1 MTKGEVRGGK
11 GRFVFAAVLVMGFMC
26 LLEVKALQLQVL
38 SRDEFLQRAKRQYFS
53 KVTLPSKRG
62 RITDRE
68 GRVLAISLFVP
79 SIYALPDLVEDK
91 EGTARCLSE
100 ALGIPLDDVRRKLY
114 SFRKFVW
121 IKRHVSPEELTRL
134 KSLNLKGISAVEEP
148 KRFYPYKELAGP
160 LLGFVGVDH
169 EGLEGIEK
177 AFDSWLKAPPLEVVL
192 ERDALGRF
200 VSFPSEAEEA
210 SAWDLRLTIDIKLQ
224 YVMERELKNA
234 VEKAE
239 AQAGVGMIL
248 DPYNGEVL
256 AMASVPSFNPNCFQK
271 YPPSRWK
278 NLATLGLFEPGSL
291 IKPFLV
297 GAALEERVLGPEDVL
312 FCEGGKYR
320 VADVTIRDVE
330 PHHWLTVGEVIQYSS
345 NIGAAKIALL
355 LGSKRYYSYLKALGF
370 GQPTG
375 IGVAEE
381 RGILRLPRQWT
392 TVDLANLGFGQGASV
407 TPLQLAVAYA
417 AIANGG
423 MRIKPLVVS
432 EMISTGGREKVPF
445 TSKVLGRVYSK
456 ETTEMLMEML
466 KRVVSEGTGTKAKVE
481 GYEVAGKTGTAQK
494 YEPDKGL
501 YSRQRYVASFV
512 GILPADRPMAVVL
525 IMLDEPK
532 RGTYGG
538 EVAAPAFKSVAEELL
553 KYWGIVPKG
562 DLVLLSKK
570 R

>member
-1 MTKGEVRGGK
+1 MNRGQKRGFK
-11 GRFVFAAVLVMGFMC
+11 GRFLFIAVMVMALIC

-38 SRDEFLQRAKRQYFS
+38 SREEFLKRAEKQYFS

-68 GRVLAISLFVP
+68 GRVMAISLYVP
-79 SIYALPDLVEDK
+79 SIYAVPDLVEDK
-91 EGTARCLSE
+91 EGTARSLSE
-100 ALGIPLDDVRRKLY
+100 ALGVPLEDVRRKLY

-121 IKRHVSPEELTRL
+121 IKRHVSPEELERV
-134 KSLNLKGISAVEEP
+134 KSLKIKGVSTVEEP
-148 KRFYPYKELAGP
+148 RRFYPYKELAGP

-169 EGLEGIEK
+169 QGLEGIEK
-177 AFDSWLKAPPLEVVL
+177 AFDSWLKAPPVEVILEK
-192 ERDALGRF
+192 DALGRF
-200 VSFPSEAEEA
+200 VSLPCDTEGDSP
-210 SAWDLRLTIDIKLQ
+210 WDLRLTIDVKLQ
-224 YVMERELKNA
+224 YVLERELKNA

-239 AQAGVGMIL
+239 AQAGVGVII
-248 DPYNGEVL
+248 DPFSGEIL

-297 GAALEERVLGPEDVL
+297 GAALEERLIDPDDVL
-312 FCEGGKYR
+312 FCEGGKYK

-330 PHHWLTVGEVIQYSS
+330 PHQWLTVGEVIQYSS

-355 LGSKRYYSYLKALGF
+355 VGSKRYYSYLRALGF
-370 GQPTG
+370 GQATG
-375 IGVAEE
+375 IGIAEE
-381 RGILRLPRQWT
+381 KGILRLPRQWT

-423 MRIKPLVVS
+423 MRVKPLVVS
-432 EMISTGGREKVPF
+432 EIFSNGGRESVSLR
-445 TSKVLGRVYSK
+445 SKVLGRVYSK
-456 ETTEMLMEML
+456 ETALVLMEML
-466 KRVVSEGTGTKAKVE
+466 KRVVSEGTGTKARLD

-494 YEPDKGL
+494 YESDKGL
-501 YSRQRYVASFV
+501 YSRRRYVASFV
-512 GILPADRPMAVVL
+512 GILPADKPMAVVL

-532 RGTYGG
+532 KGTYGG
-538 EVAAPAFKSVAEELL
+538 EVAAPAFRNVAEELL
-553 KYWGIVPKG
+553 KYWGIAPKTN
-562 DLVLLSKK
+562 LVLWSKK

>member
-1 MTKGEVRGGK
+1 MTKGQPGGLR
-11 GRFVFAAVLVMGFMC
+11 GRFLFIAVLVMALMC
-26 LLEVKALQLQVL
+26 LVEVKALQLQVL
-38 SRDEFLQRAKRQYFS
+38 SREEFLEKAKRQYFS

-62 RITDRE
+62 RIIDRE
-68 GRVLAISLFVP
+68 GRVMAISLYVP
-79 SIYALPDLVEDK
+79 SIYAVPDLVEDK
-91 EGTARCLSE
+91 EEAARSLSE
-100 ALGIPLDDVRRKLY
+100 ALGVPLEEVRRKLY
-114 SFRKFVW
+114 SFRRFVW
-121 IKRHVSPEELTRL
+121 IKRHVSPDELERV
-134 KSLNLKGISAVEEP
+134 KSLKIKGVSAVEEP
-148 KRFYPYKELAGP
+148 RRFYPYKELAGP

-177 AFDSWLKAPPLEVVL
+177 AFDSWLKAPPVEVVL

-200 VSFPSEAEEA
+200 VSLPSETEEGA
-210 SAWDLRLTIDIKLQ
+210 PWDLRLTIDVKLQ
-224 YVMERELKNA
+224 YVLERELKSA
-234 VEKAE
+234 VEKTE
-239 AQAGVGMIL
+239 AQAGVGVIM
-248 DPYNGEVL
+248 DPYSGEIL
-256 AMASVPSFNPNCFQK
+256 AMASLPSFNPNCFQR
-271 YPPSRWK
+271 YPPLRWK

-297 GAALEERVLGPEDVL
+297 GAALEEKLLDPEDVL
-312 FCEGGKYR
+312 FCEGGKYK

-330 PHHWLTVGEVIQYSS
+330 PHQWLTVGEVIQYSS

-355 LGSKRYYSYLKALGF
+355 VGSKRYYSYLKALGF
-370 GQPTG
+370 GQVTG

-381 RGILRLPRQWT
+381 KGILRLPSQWT

-423 MRIKPLVVS
+423 MRVKSLVVS
-432 EMISTGGREKVPF
+432 EMFSNGGRERVPF

-456 ETTEMLMEML
+456 ETTLMLVEML
-466 KRVVSEGTGTKAKVE
+466 KRVVSEGTGIKAKLE

-512 GILPADRPMAVVL
+512 GILPADKPMAVVL

-532 RGTYGG
+532 KGTYGG
-538 EVAAPAFKSVAEELL
+538 EVAAPAFRNVAEELL
-553 KYWGIVPKG
+553 KHWGIAPKTN
-562 DLVLLSKK
+562 LVLWSKK
-570 R
+570 G